1 MTTKPDDLQ
10 KQLDEIQRLQRLEQQ
25 IGDYI
30 KDETT
35 DLQKQLAEKREAM
48 AALQQEIDVLEAQVR
63 EAAAEGFEDLQN
75 AQQDLKKGLDTL
87 KTAVSKLDPDLLA
100 KTYKLSSTDEQ
111 LQMTVSK
118 TDAISAYP
126 LSMLDDHPE
135 IAGMV
140 VEGDPVVVSTI
151 DAVLIDRLVAEGKL
165 PESLQKDYRVRGLA
179 KTPRVSL
186 KDLSSE

>member
-1 MTTKPDDLQ
+1 MTTKPD
-10 KQLDEIQRLQRLEQQ
+10 
-25 IGDYI
+25 
-30 KDETT
+30 